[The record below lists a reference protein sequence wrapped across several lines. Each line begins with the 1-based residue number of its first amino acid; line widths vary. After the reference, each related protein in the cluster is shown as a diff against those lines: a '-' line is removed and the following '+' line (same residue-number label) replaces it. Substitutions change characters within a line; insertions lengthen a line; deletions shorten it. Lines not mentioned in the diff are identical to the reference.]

1 MSVEYRSGIAIGF
14 KLTREQVYTIPEEI
28 RDELFDYCDLL
39 NLNMWSG
46 NGDYILAYYS
56 QYGAEAGYAECLDE
70 IEVDQDEKTR
80 ICNLFHH
87 YFPDLPITPKTY
99 LFTEVF

>member
-1 MSVEYRSGIAIGF
+1 MSVEYRSGIAKGF
-14 KLTREQVYTIPEEI
+14 KLTREQVYTIPEGI
-28 RDELFDYCDLL
+28 RDELFNHRNLL
-39 NLNMWSG
+39 DLNMLSSE
-46 NGDYILAYYS
+46 GDYILAYYH

-80 ICNLFHH
+80 ICNLFHR

>member
-1 MSVEYRSGIAIGF
+1 MSVEYRSGIAKGF

-39 NLNMWSG
+39 NLNLWTG
-46 NGDYILAYYS
+46 DGDYILAYYH

-80 ICNLFHH
+80 ICNLFHR

>member
-1 MSVEYRSGIAIGF
+1 MSVEYRSGIAKGF

-28 RDELFDYCDLL
+28 RDELFNYCNLL
-39 NLNMWSG
+39 NLNLWTG
-46 NGDYILAYYS
+46 DGDYILAYYS

-80 ICNLFHH
+80 ICNLFHR

>member
-28 RDELFDYCDLL
+28 RDELFNYCDLL

-80 ICNLFHH
+80 ICNLFHR

>member
-1 MSVEYRSGIAIGF
+1 MSVEYRSGIAKGF

-28 RDELFDYCDLL
+28 RNELFNYCNLL
-39 NLNMWSG
+39 SLNMLSG
-46 NGDYILAYYS
+46 DGDYILAYYS
-56 QYGAEAGYAECLDE
+56 QYGAEAGYAECLHE

-80 ICNLFHH
+80 ICNLFHR

>member
-1 MSVEYRSGIAIGF
+1 MSVECRSGIAVGF

-28 RDELFDYCDLL
+28 RDELFDYGNLL
-39 NLNMWSG
+39 NLNLWTG
-46 NGDYILAYYS
+46 NGDYILSYYT
-56 QYGAEAGYAECLDE
+56 QYGGEEGYAECFDE
-70 IEVDQDEKTR
+70 IETDQDEETY
-80 ICNLFHH
+80 ICNVFHR

>member
-1 MSVEYRSGIAIGF
+1 MSVEYRSGIAKGF
-14 KLTREQVYTIPEEI
+14 KLTREQVDTIPEEI

-39 NLNMWSG
+39 SLNSWSG
-46 NGDYILAYYS
+46 DGDYILTYYT
-56 QYGAEAGYAECLDE
+56 QYGAEAGYAKCLDE
-70 IEVDQDEKTR
+70 IEIDQDKKTH
-80 ICNLFHH
+80 ICDIFHR

>member
-1 MSVEYRSGIAIGF
+1 MSVEYRSGVAVGF
-14 KLTREQVYTIPEEI
+14 KLTEEQVDTISEEV
-28 RDELFDYCDLL
+28 RDELFNYGNLL
-39 NLNMWSG
+39 DLNMLSSG
-46 NGDYILAYYS
+46 GDYILAYYS

-80 ICNLFHH
+80 ICNLFHR

-99 LFTEVF
+99 LFTEVS

>member
-14 KLTREQVYTIPEEI
+14 KLTRERVYTIPEEI
-28 RDELFDYCDLL
+28 RDELFNYCDLL
-39 NLNMWSG
+39 NLNIWSG
-46 NGDYILAYYS
+46 GGDYILAYYS

-80 ICNLFHH
+80 ICNLFHR

>member
-1 MSVEYRSGIAIGF
+1 MSVEQRRGVAVGF
-14 KLTREQVYTIPEEI
+14 KLTEEQADTIPEEV
-28 RDELFDYCDLL
+28 RDELFNYGNLL
-39 NLNMWSG
+39 DLNMLSSG
-46 NGDYILAYYS
+46 GDYILAYYH

-70 IEVDQDEKTR
+70 IDVDQDEKTR
-80 ICNLFHH
+80 ICDIFHR